1 MQLRYDV
8 FDLDA
13 RGHRRRC
20 IAADQP
26 LQAVTL
32 PELASRIEAHNTNQ
46 DGHYYHWDG
55 AEWQPCPHPI
65 HLARSTRPAG
75 ALMSAAGRRRHY
87 TRAVLGARQ
96 LARSGVTVAEVDAA
110 GVTLV
115 LHQRRYDGD
124 RVAWPDWSRARLDE
138 ARRHRLGGPH
148 EIGLDWR
155 ELERALDGDDTEQV
169 QFYAAL
175 YDVATAFRACH
186 TATDLPAA
194 PPRQMVTPDLYRAAI

>member
-1 MQLRYDV
+1 MDLRYDV

-26 LQAVTL
+26 LEAITL
-32 PELASRIEAHNTNQ
+32 PPLASRIEAHNTNR

-65 HLARSTRPAG
+65 HLARSATPAG
-75 ALMSAAGRRRHY
+75 ALMSPSGRQRHY
-87 TRAVLGARQ
+87 GRAVRAARQ
-96 LARSGVTVAEVDAA
+96 LAQSGVTVAEVDAA

-115 LHQRRYDGD
+115 LHDRRYDGD
-124 RVAWPDWSRARLDE
+124 RIAWPDWSHARLAE
-138 ARRHRLGGPH
+138 ARRPHLGRPY
-148 EIGLDWR
+148 EIGLYWR
-155 ELERALDGDDTEQV
+155 DLERALDGEDGEQV

-175 YDVATAFRACH
+175 YDVATAFRASH
-186 TATDLPAA
+186 AAIDVPAE
-194 PPRQMVTPDLYRAAI
+194 PPRQMVMPDLYRAAV